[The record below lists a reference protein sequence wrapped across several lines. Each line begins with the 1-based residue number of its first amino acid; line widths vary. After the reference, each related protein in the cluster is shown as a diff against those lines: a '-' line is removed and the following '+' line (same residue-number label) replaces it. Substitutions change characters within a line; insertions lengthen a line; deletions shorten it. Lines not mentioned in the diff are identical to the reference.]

1 MDGQSDGFADASMRQ
16 SDVRREDAVRQ
27 SRQRLVGG
35 VCVDRA
41 QASEV
46 TGIEGLQQVEC
57 LSPAYLADDDAI
69 GPVPEGCAEQVGDR
83 DSGQRCLVSQR
94 HLRSSCFESK
104 EVWLVEVD
112 FCCLLDD

>member
-1 MDGQSDGFADASMRQ
+1 MDGQGDSLADASVRQ

-57 LSPAYLADDDAI
+57 LSPADLADDDAI
-69 GPVPEGCAEQVGDR
+69 GPVPEGCTKQVGDR
-83 DSGQRCLVSQR
+83 DSWQRCLMSQR
-94 HLRSSCFESK
+94 HLCPSRFESK
-104 EVWLVEVD
+104 KVWLIEVD
-112 FCCLLDD
+112 FCCLL